1 MKKQKNTKIII
12 IALLLNLLILSYL
25 YIYKRNIENDLIE
38 SKAKLEAEL
47 KSERELIYTLHRHI
61 ERLEE
66 QRNILNNEVARL
78 HNRRQD
84 SFINET
90 K

>member
-1 MKKQKNTKIII
+1 MKNNKIII

-25 YIYKRNIENDLIE
+25 YVSKRNIEKELIQ

-47 KSERELIYTLHRHI
+47 KTERELIYKLQREL
-61 ERLEE
+61 ERLVD
-66 QRNILNNEVARL
+66 QRNMLNNEVARL

>member
-1 MKKQKNTKIII
+1 MKKQKNTKII

-25 YIYKRNIENDLIE
+25 YVCKNNIEKELIE

-47 KSERELIYTLHRHI
+47 KTERELIYKLHREL
-61 ERLEE
+61 ERLVD
-66 QRNILNNEVARL
+66 QRNMLNNEVARL

>member
-1 MKKQKNTKIII
+1 MKKPTKII
-12 IALLLNLLILSYL
+12 IALLLNSLILSYL
-25 YIYKRNIENDLIE
+25 YVNKRNIEKELIQ
-38 SKAKLEAEL
+38 SKTKLEAEL
-47 KSERELIYTLHRHI
+47 KTERELIYNLHRDI
-61 ERLEE
+61 ERLIE